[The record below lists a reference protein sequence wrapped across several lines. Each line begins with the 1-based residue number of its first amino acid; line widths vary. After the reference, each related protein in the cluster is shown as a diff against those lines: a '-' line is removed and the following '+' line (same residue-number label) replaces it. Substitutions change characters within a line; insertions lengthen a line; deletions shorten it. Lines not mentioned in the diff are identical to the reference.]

1 MPEPVTA
8 GALVAAALAAGASEA
23 GKAALG
29 GVAKDAYEALKTAAA
44 RLLGPALAMLEK
56 KPDSDDLAAGVAE
69 TVDAAPAPDR
79 EALRTLAET
88 LRETLAAEGRG
99 ASIDNRVTV
108 IATHGSMAAG
118 RDLNVT
124 LPGNS

>member
-29 GVAKDAYEALKTAAA
+29 AVARDAYEALKTAAS
-44 RLLGPALAMLEK
+44 RLLGPALTMLEK

-79 EALRTLAET
+79 EALRALAET

-99 ASIDNRVTV
+99 ATIDNRVTV